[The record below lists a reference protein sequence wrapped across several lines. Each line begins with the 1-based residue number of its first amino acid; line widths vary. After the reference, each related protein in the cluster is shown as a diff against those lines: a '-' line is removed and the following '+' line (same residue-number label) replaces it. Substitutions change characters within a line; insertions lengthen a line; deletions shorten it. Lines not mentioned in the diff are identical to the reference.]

1 VSRVD
6 PASRDQRRAAY
17 LDTTAETD
25 SHTASCAACRTGR
38 VCGTADQLMDDEY
51 RRVEELRAVDPYA
64 ARAADRADWPTE
76 G

>member
-1 VSRVD
+1 VSRGERT
-6 PASRDQRRAAY
+6 ARHQRITHYR
-17 LDTTAETD
+17 DTTAETD
-25 SHTASCAACRTGR
+25 AHTDSCATCRSGG

-64 ARAADRADWPTE
+64 AWAVDRADWPRK